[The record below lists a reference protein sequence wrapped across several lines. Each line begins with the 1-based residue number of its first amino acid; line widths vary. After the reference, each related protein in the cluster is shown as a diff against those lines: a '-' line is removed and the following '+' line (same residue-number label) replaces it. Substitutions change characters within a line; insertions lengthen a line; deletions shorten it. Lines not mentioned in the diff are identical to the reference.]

1 MKTRE
6 KNYEVDLFGLSKKKN
21 HNTGNFFIVEKKVNY
36 LLFSE
41 VLFLDYF
48 IIFRSKCCNSVLSAA
63 SVGTVN
69 KIRMA
74 NSWKSQIVFP
84 CYFN

>member
-1 MKTRE
+1 MKTSE
-6 KNYEVDLFGLSKKKN
+6 KNYEVDLSGLSKKKN
-21 HNTGNFFIVEKKVNY
+21 HNTGNFFYCRKKVNY

-41 VLFLDYF
+41 E
-48 IIFRSKCCNSVLSAA
+48 SECCNSVLSAA